1 MKLADGD
8 MRSLSPQYL
17 RFRLLVVSADG
28 TYLMTLGN
36 DTPVTLQRFDLRR
49 DVRFEL
55 QMHCFWEQQWSI
67 KIEIIDIIPGSHD
80 GGLVIIRLPY
90 ATHRVTPFPF
100 RRRQFHELGEGELD
114 SQELGVVLRLR
125 ETGETGRGRFSRLQ
139 WLEEAR
145 TWLSET
151 LDIPSHSL
159 TLLQHHASA
168 DRTLININAP
178 AGKQYWLKGGT
189 SQECK
194 LLEILAQEAPDCV
207 PRIVAHC
214 SQRNLV
220 LMEHAGTPL
229 DVRQVITDGDV
240 WKISRQFARL
250 QRMSAD
256 FVPILRHPSLNLP
269 DTANL
274 LHSLSQELPPAI
286 ASLSSRDGQRATI
299 VTVERIQTILSHLE
313 NLVPH
318 FFELRLPEVIV
329 HGDLHP
335 GNILIQGEKLVFV
348 DWEYAR
354 LGSPLENVEYLAL
367 LRPDMRSLRPVLAA
381 YSDVWGNSLTKASIE
396 NAIVLCRPLTIACRL
411 GRILRRNQSDSP
423 HVLQVTE
430 QSLRIMTKQLER
442 SLEEAQKLMSSTR

>member
-1 MKLADGD
+1 

-36 DTPVTLQRFDLRR
+36 DTPVALQRFDLRR
-49 DVRFEL
+49 DARFEL

-67 KIEIIDIIPGSHD
+67 KSEIIDIIPGSHD

-100 RRRQFHELGEGELD
+100 RRRQFHELKEGELD
-114 SQELGVVLRLR
+114 SQELDAVLRLR
-125 ETGETGRGRFSRLQ
+125 EAGETGRGRFSRLR

-159 TLLQHHASA
+159 TLLQHHVSA
-168 DRTLININAP
+168 DRTLVNVNGP

-207 PRIVAHC
+207 PQIVAHC
-214 SQRNLV
+214 SQQNMV

-229 DVRQVITDGDV
+229 DVRQVITDSDV

-256 FVPILRHPSLNLP
+256 FAPMLRHPLLNLP
-269 DTANL
+269 DTATL
-274 LHSLSQELPPAI
+274 LRSLSQELPLAVD
-286 ASLSSRDGQRATI
+286 SLSSRDGLRAAM
-299 VTVERIQTILSHLE
+299 VTVQRIQTILSHLE
-313 NLVPH
+313 NLAPH
-318 FFELRLPEVIV
+318 FSELGLPEVLV
-329 HGDLHP
+329 HGDLHS
-335 GNILIQGEKLVFV
+335 GNILIQDGKLVFV

-354 LGSPLENVEYLAL
+354 LGTALENVEYLAL
-367 LRPDMRSLRPVLAA
+367 LRPETRSLNPVLAA
-381 YSDVWGNSLTKASIE
+381 YSDVWGNSLTRASIE
-396 NAIVLCRPLTIACRL
+396 DAIVLCRPLTIACRL
-411 GRILRRNQSDSP
+411 GRILRRDKSASP

-442 SLEEAQKLMSSTR
+442 SLGEARKVMSRTH